1 MKAARRRLPLR
12 DHAWAYVFLAPL
24 LVLTGTFV
32 VYPILGSFRMAFY
45 NWDGFARATQWVG
58 WRHFLSVAKD
68 PFFWS
73 AVRHTATYT
82 ALLVPLQ
89 LALALALAV
98 VLSELKLKGA
108 NAYRTLFFIPAVT
121 SAAIV
126 GIVMGLLFGDLST
139 LLSRALI
146 WAGWAD
152 QPVNLLGDPRFALYA
167 VIAVGVWHS
176 FGYNLVY
183 FMAALQSVPPELYDA
198 AKVDGAGGLQR
209 FAHVTIPSI
218 RSVGVVILF
227 LAILGSLGVFDL
239 VLTLTNG
246 GPYYS
251 SDVVSTYVYGYAF
264 TSSRGSTQ
272 ANFGFASAA
281 SIFMGVIV
289 MGLTLLQWLALRL
302 TRKGGSS

>member
-1 MKAARRRLPLR
+1 MNRARAQE
-12 DHAWAYVFLAPL
+12 HAWAYAFLAPM

-32 VYPILGSFRMAFY
+32 IYPIFGSFRMAFY
-45 NWDGFARATQWVG
+45 NWDGFGRPSQWVG
-58 WRHFLSVAKD
+58 WRHFMSVAKD

-73 AVRHTATYT
+73 AFRHTATYT
-82 ALLVPLQ
+82 GILVPIQLG
-89 LALALALAV
+89 LALGLAI
-98 VLSELKLKGA
+98 VLSELKLKGS
-108 NAYRTLFFIPAVT
+108 NSYRTLYFVPVVT

-126 GIVMGLLFGDLST
+126 GIVMSLLLGNVSTQLSSALMSMGLIT
-139 LLSRALI
+139 RPI
-146 WAGWAD
+146 
-152 QPVNLLGDPRFALYA
+152 NLLGDPRFSLYA

-183 FMAALQSVPPELYDA
+183 FMAALQSVPPEIYDA
-198 AKVDGAGGLQR
+198 AKVDGASPLQR
-209 FAHVTIPSI
+209 FLYVTLPSI
-218 RSVGVVILF
+218 KSVGVVILF

-264 TSSRGSTQ
+264 TSARGSSQ

-281 SIFMGVIV
+281 SIFMGFMV
-289 MGLTLLQWLALRL
+289 MGITVLQLLAIRVS
-302 TRKGGSS
+302 RKKDPA